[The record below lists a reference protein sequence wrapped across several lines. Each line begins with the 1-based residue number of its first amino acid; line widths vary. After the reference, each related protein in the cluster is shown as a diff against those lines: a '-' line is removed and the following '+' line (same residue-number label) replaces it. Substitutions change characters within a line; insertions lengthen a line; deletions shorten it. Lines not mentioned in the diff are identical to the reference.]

1 VFERL
6 TIATIAAGSLAVSA
20 AAAAPEPPAQRCGP
34 PAHRAATLAIRT
46 ADGVRLDGAVV
57 GHGSRGVVLVH
68 ETGSL
73 GLCGWWPYAV
83 RLAAAGFHVLLFDMR
98 CAGLSACPDGARASD
113 TVADVV
119 AAVHRLRALGARTVD
134 LVGASYGGSVALA
147 AAARLP
153 HIAALADLSGD
164 ELGAP
169 AFRAASAVHV
179 PVLLAVAREDPYVS
193 LAQERALYRRSASRD
208 KHLSILPASAGHG
221 WDMLADASF
230 RRQLTMFLES
240 R

>member
-1 VFERL
+1 MVV
-6 TIATIAAGSLAVSA
+6 GSLAVSA
-20 AAAAPEPPAQRCGP
+20 AATGPEPPAQRCGP
-34 PAHRAATLAIRT
+34 PAHRAATLAILT

-57 GHGSRGVVLVH
+57 GRGPRGVVLVH

-83 RLAAAGFHVLLFDMR
+83 RLAGAGFHVLLFDMR
-98 CAGLSACPDGARASD
+98 CAGLSACPGGARAAD
-113 TVADVV
+113 TVADVA
-119 AAVHRLRALGARTVD
+119 AAVRRLRALGPSTVE

-164 ELGAP
+164 ELGAS
-169 AFRAASAVHV
+169 ALRAVAAVHV
-179 PVLLAVAREDPYVS
+179 PLLLAVARDDPYVS
-193 LAQERALYRRSASRD
+193 LAQERALYRRSASRV
-208 KHLSILPASAGHG
+208 KRLSILPASAGHG
-221 WDMLADASF
+221 WDMLAVASF